1 MPGPTLS
8 EQERLARLAELEG
21 VMALMRPAVQ
31 QDGGDLQ
38 VVSADPETGVVRVT
52 LQGACSS
59 CAISTATLEVG
70 VKRILTDRVPWIT
83 EVIGDVDDT
92 IDEATSVAMGR
103 GAYVPKTA
111 DAD

>member
-1 MPGPTLS
+1 MTGPVT
-8 EQERLARLAELEG
+8 EQERLARLAELED

-38 VVSADPETGVVRVT
+38 VVSADPETGVVHVT

-92 IDEATSVAMGR
+92 IDEAASVAMGR
-103 GAYVPKTA
+103 GAYVPKGV